1 MEFCSECGTML
12 MPQEKGKHT
21 WLVCPECG
29 HYRKLKEE
37 DDYKI
42 GSEKEEGEESEVA
55 VIEEETGRKIEEPD
69 YDIDTDAYAE
79 IYEEGGY

>member
-12 MPQEKGKHT
+12 MPQKKGKYI

-42 GSEKEEGEESEVA
+42 GKENENGESEVA
-55 VIEEETGRKIEEPD
+55 VVEEETARKIEEPD
-69 YDIDTDAYAE
+69 YEIDPDAYTE
-79 IYEEGGY
+79 IYEEEY